1 MSAQMHVQI
10 VVVDAD
16 DNVPR
21 CGSETYTA
29 TLDRRTR
36 KLVMDE
42 AITVYDPD
50 QARRLHHK

>member
-42 AITVYDPD
+42 AIAVYDPD